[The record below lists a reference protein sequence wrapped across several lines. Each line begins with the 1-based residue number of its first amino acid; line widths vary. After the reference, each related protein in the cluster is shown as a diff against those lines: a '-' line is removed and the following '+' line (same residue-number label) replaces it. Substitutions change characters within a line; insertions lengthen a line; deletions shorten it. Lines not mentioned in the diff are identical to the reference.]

1 MQWKSRGERRIG
13 QWLEQIGL
21 PHHYEH
27 PYAVVDR
34 GKVRVWYPDFYLPE
48 MGVIVEYAGMNGSNS
63 YQACLDHK
71 KARFNEMGVPAL
83 FLDEADLRG
92 NWTARLLEWFV
103 RVEEQR
109 QAKTRAIQQGN
120 ATQGL
125 LPSGRA
131 G

>member
-1 MQWKSRGERRIG
+1 MAQA
-13 QWLEQIGL
+13 GL

-48 MGVIVEYAGMNGSNS
+48 MGVIVEYAGMNGLSS

-71 KARFNEMGVPAL
+71 KSRFNEMGVPAL
-83 FLDEADLRG
+83 FLDETDLRG
-92 NWTARLLEWFV
+92 DWTARLVEWLV
-103 RVEEQR
+103 RIEEKR
-109 QAKTRAIQQGN
+109 LAKTRAVQQGN
-120 ATQGL
+120 AAQDI
-125 LPSGRA
+125 LPSGRT